1 MVFEWEAATRLCGG
15 GWDACGGLAGLLRGL
30 PGGAS
35 YEDGMRQRPRGGCG
49 TTRLTARQFPA
60 AKSALGTMPA
70 PRRIRRAVVVFAAA
84 SALSPGAKTPAAQS
98 RSHFRRARGVEPG
111 AAAAPFRPRRSVAC
125 RAAND
130 DDAPQPAFGAE
141 RRRRRPALS
150 NLASVQRTVD
160 EKPPLDDDRPPTGAV
175 LESLVAGERE
185 LYEST
190 HERIG
195 AGLKDLTNW
204 AGFMF
209 RANAMGLT
217 EQVDLSKSVKDRIRH
232 AVSVAKGEAP
242 ALVDK
247 EETDVEDDWAD
258 IHADI
263 LVEEDEEDD
272 LEPFERRELRDNDN
286 LDLVKVDLVADDI
299 TEEEWAD
306 IQEAAFE
313 VDTAVID
320 DKVMKGKWTIRNG
333 KPSFKPW
340 RFWPA
345 QTPEERAAE
354 AETMARVSAALR
366 GEDPDEI

>member
-1 MVFEWEAATRLCGG
+1 
-15 GWDACGGLAGLLRGL
+15 
-30 PGGAS
+30 
-35 YEDGMRQRPRGGCG
+35 
-49 TTRLTARQFPA
+49 
-60 AKSALGTMPA
+60 MPA

-84 SALSPGAKTPAAQS
+84 SALSPGAKTSCQS
-98 RSHFRRARGVEPG
+98 RRPYFRRARGVEPG
-111 AAAAPFRPRRSVAC
+111 AAAAPFLRRRSVAC

-150 NLASVQRTVD
+150 NLASVQRGVD

-217 EQVDLSKSVKDRIRH
+217 EQVDLYKRVKDRIQH

-242 ALVDK
+242 ALIEKD
-247 EETDVEDDWAD
+247 DSDIEDDWAD
-258 IHADI
+258 IHADASLEI
-263 LVEEDEEDD
+263 DDDDD
-272 LEPFERRELRDNDN
+272 LEPFERRELRENDD
-286 LDLVKVDLVADDI
+286 LDMVEVKLVADDI

-354 AETMARVSAALR
+354 AETRARVAAALR

>member
-1 MVFEWEAATRLCGG
+1 
-15 GWDACGGLAGLLRGL
+15 
-30 PGGAS
+30 
-35 YEDGMRQRPRGGCG
+35 
-49 TTRLTARQFPA
+49 
-60 AKSALGTMPA
+60 MPS
-70 PRRIRRAVVVFAAA
+70 PRRIRRAVVVFTAA
-84 SALSPGAKTPAAQS
+84 SALAPSSKTPVQS
-98 RSHFRRARGVEPG
+98 RRTFRPRRSAAGPG
-111 AAAAPFRPRRSVAC
+111 DASGPFRPRRSVAC
-125 RAAND
+125 RAGTD

-217 EQVDLSKSVKDRIRH
+217 EQVDLSKSVKDRIQH

-242 ALVDK
+242 AIIEK
-247 EETDVEDDWAD
+247 EDNDIEDDWAD
-258 IHADI
+258 IHADASLEI
-263 LVEEDEEDD
+263 DDEDD
-272 LEPFERRELRDNDN
+272 LEPFERREMRVNDD

-333 KPSFKPW
+333 KPTFKPW

>member
-1 MVFEWEAATRLCGG
+1 MACAKGLEEAVAR
-15 GWDACGGLAGLLRGL
+15 RGCR
-30 PGGAS
+30 P
-35 YEDGMRQRPRGGCG
+35 DNFPQR
-49 TTRLTARQFPA
+49 
-60 AKSALGTMPA
+60 KSAPETMPS
-70 PRRIRRAVVVFAAA
+70 PRRIRRAVVVFTAA
-84 SALSPGAKTPAAQS
+84 SALAPSSKTPVQS
-98 RSHFRRARGVEPG
+98 RRTFRPRRSAAGPG
-111 AAAAPFRPRRSVAC
+111 DASGPFRPRRCVAC
-125 RAAND
+125 RAGTD

-217 EQVDLSKSVKDRIRH
+217 EQVDLSKSVKDRIQH

-242 ALVDK
+242 AIIEK
-247 EETDVEDDWAD
+247 EDNDIEDDWAD
-258 IHADI
+258 IHADASLEI
-263 LVEEDEEDD
+263 DDEDD
-272 LEPFERRELRDNDN
+272 LEPFERREMRVNDD

-333 KPSFKPW
+333 KPTFKPW

>member
-1 MVFEWEAATRLCGG
+1 MIFARASVEPRTAVLAT
-15 GWDACGGLAGLLRGL
+15 
-30 PGGAS
+30 
-35 YEDGMRQRPRGGCG
+35 E
-49 TTRLTARQFPA
+49 
-60 AKSALGTMPA
+60 TMPS
-70 PRRIRRAVVVFAAA
+70 PRRIRRAVVLFAAA
-84 SALSPGAKTPAAQS
+84 SALAPRSKPGVQS
-98 RSHFRRARGVEPG
+98 RRTFRPRRSAAGPSD
-111 AAAAPFRPRRSVAC
+111 AAAPLLRRRSVAC
-125 RAAND
+125 RAAGD

-150 NLASVQRTVD
+150 NLASVQRGAD

-242 ALVDK
+242 AIIEKD
-247 EETDVEDDWAD
+247 DSDIEDDWAD
-258 IHADI
+258 IHADSM
-263 LVEEDEEDD
+263 VEEEDEDE
-272 LEPFERRELRDNDN
+272 LEPYERREMREDDD
-286 LDLVKVDLVADDI
+286 LDMVKVDLVADDV
-299 TEEEWAD
+299 TAEEWAD

-320 DKVMKGKWTIRNG
+320 DTVMKGKWTIKNG
-333 KPSFKPW
+333 KPTFKPW

-345 QTPEERAAE
+345 KTAEEQFAE
-354 AETMARVSAALR
+354 AEAMDRVLSALR
-366 GEDPDEI
+366 GEDPDEIE

>member
-1 MVFEWEAATRLCGG
+1 MFRADGHFA
-15 GWDACGGLAGLLRGL
+15 RG
-30 PGGAS
+30 
-35 YEDGMRQRPRGGCG
+35 E
-49 TTRLTARQFPA
+49 
-60 AKSALGTMPA
+60 A
-70 PRRIRRAVVVFAAA
+70 PRAPATPPRPFCAAAA
-84 SALSPGAKTPAAQS
+84 SPAA
-98 RSHFRRARGVEPG
+98 P
-111 AAAAPFRPRRSVAC
+111 
-125 RAAND
+125 AND

-150 NLASVQRTVD
+150 NLASVQRGAD

-242 ALVDK
+242 AIIEKD
-247 EETDVEDDWAD
+247 DSDIEDDWAD
-258 IHADI
+258 IHADSM
-263 LVEEDEEDD
+263 VEEEDEDE
-272 LEPFERRELRDNDN
+272 LEPYERREMREDDD
-286 LDLVKVDLVADDI
+286 LDMVKVDLVADDV
-299 TEEEWAD
+299 TAEEWAD

-320 DKVMKGKWTIRNG
+320 DKVMKGEVDDQKTVNLPSSPGASGRRRPPRSSSPRRRPWTASCRRCGARTRTRSKRQQVHPRIVFLFVGVDGVRILSVALG
-333 KPSFKPW
+333 DGRVDVVSIWCAPFAPFVPP
-340 RFWPA
+340 RF
-345 QTPEERAAE
+345 
-354 AETMARVSAALR
+354 V
-366 GEDPDEI
+366 

>member
-1 MVFEWEAATRLCGG
+1 MRSDGLALRLVSGGALGLGRAASKGWRSWWLWGVLWFGIRMGTRDASLGG
-15 GWDACGGLAGLLRGL
+15 AWDACGPLAGVFERAA
-30 PGGAS
+30 GGAS
-35 YEDGMRQRPRGGCG
+35 YEDGACPANFCLLS
-49 TTRLTARQFPA
+49 TPPLLTAVRIA
-60 AKSALGTMPA
+60 AAEIARATMPS

-84 SALSPGAKTPAAQS
+84 SALSPGAKQLAQS
-98 RSHFRRARGVEPG
+98 RRPNFRRARGVEPG

-125 RAAND
+125 RAGND

-150 NLASVQRTVD
+150 NLASVQRGVD

-232 AVSVAKGEAP
+232 AVSVAKGEACLLYTSP
-242 ALVDK
+242 S
-247 EETDVEDDWAD
+247 
-258 IHADI
+258 
-263 LVEEDEEDD
+263 
-272 LEPFERRELRDNDN
+272 PRDAT
-286 LDLVKVDLVADDI
+286 LSR
-299 TEEEWAD
+299 
-306 IQEAAFE
+306 
-313 VDTAVID
+313 
-320 DKVMKGKWTIRNG
+320 M
-333 KPSFKPW
+333 PS
-340 RFWPA
+340 
-345 QTPEERAAE
+345 
-354 AETMARVSAALR
+354 SA
-366 GEDPDEI
+366 

>member
-1 MVFEWEAATRLCGG
+1 M
-15 GWDACGGLAGLLRGL
+15 LR
-30 PGGAS
+30 
-35 YEDGMRQRPRGGCG
+35 
-49 TTRLTARQFPA
+49 
-60 AKSALGTMPA
+60 
-70 PRRIRRAVVVFAAA
+70 
-84 SALSPGAKTPAAQS
+84 
-98 RSHFRRARGVEPG
+98 
-111 AAAAPFRPRRSVAC
+111 RRSVAC

-150 NLASVQRTVD
+150 NLASVQRGVD

-242 ALVDK
+242 ALIEKD
-247 EETDVEDDWAD
+247 DSDIEDDWAD
-258 IHADI
+258 IHADSM
-263 LVEEDEEDD
+263 VEEEDEDE
-272 LEPFERRELRDNDN
+272 LEPYERREMREDDD
-286 LDLVKVDLVADDI
+286 LDMVKVDLVADDV
-299 TEEEWAD
+299 TAEEWAD

-320 DKVMKGKWTIRNG
+320 DTVMKGKWTIKNG
-333 KPSFKPW
+333 KPTFKPW

-345 QTPEERAAE
+345 KTAEEQFAE
-354 AETMARVSAALR
+354 AEAMDRVLSALR
-366 GEDPDEI
+366 GEDPDEIE

>member
-1 MVFEWEAATRLCGG
+1 
-15 GWDACGGLAGLLRGL
+15 
-30 PGGAS
+30 
-35 YEDGMRQRPRGGCG
+35 
-49 TTRLTARQFPA
+49 
-60 AKSALGTMPA
+60 MPS
-70 PRRIRRAVVVFAAA
+70 PRRIRRAVVVFTAA
-84 SALSPGAKTPAAQS
+84 SALAPSSKTPVQS
-98 RSHFRRARGVEPG
+98 RRTFRPRRSAAGPG
-111 AAAAPFRPRRSVAC
+111 DASGPFRPRRSVAC
-125 RAAND
+125 RATGD

-258 IHADI
+258 IHADASLEI
-263 LVEEDEEDD
+263 DDEDD
-272 LEPFERRELRDNDN
+272 LEPFERRELRENDD
-286 LDLVKVDLVADDI
+286 LDMVEVKLVADDI